1 MAIRLPMF
9 PLGSVIYPYSA
20 VPLRVFEPRYLALLD
35 TVSMDSGEF
44 GSVLIERG
52 FEVGGGDERFAI
64 GTRLRIVGSSDLEDG
79 HKAIVVA
86 GTERIRILEW
96 LPDDPHPWALVEPI
110 PDVAERFDLTE
121 LIDTVSARLRTVM
134 ALASELGAD
143 TSDLDLTVADDPV
156 AASFQ
161 LAALTPV
168 TPLDSYE
175 MLAAA
180 SIDER
185 LELTAGFLADRI
197 DMIRAE
203 LAGGGA

>member
-9 PLGSVIYPYSA
+9 PLGNVIFPYSA
-20 VPLRVFEPRYLALLD
+20 VPLRVFEPRYLTLLD
-35 TVSMDSGEF
+35 SVSEGSGEF

-52 FEVGGGDERFAI
+52 FEVGGGDQRFAI
-64 GTRLRIVGSSDLEDG
+64 GTRVRIVGSSDLEDG

-96 LPDDPHPWALVEPI
+96 LEDDPHPWAMVESI
-110 PDVAERFDLTE
+110 PDVAERFDVSE
-121 LIDTVSARLRTVM
+121 LIDAASARLRTVM

-143 TSDLDLTVADDPV
+143 TSDLDLTVSEDPV

-161 LAALTPV
+161 IAALAPV

-175 MLAAA
+175 MLAAD

-185 LELTAGFLADRI
+185 LELASGFLTDRI

-203 LAGGGA
+203 LAGGGS

>member
-9 PLGSVIYPYSA
+9 PLGSVIFPYSA
-20 VPLRVFEPRYLALLD
+20 VPLRVFEPRYLTLLD
-35 TVSMDSGEF
+35 SVSEGSGEF

-52 FEVGGGDERFAI
+52 FEVGGGDQRFTI
-64 GTRLRIVGSSDLEDG
+64 GTRVRIVGASDLEEG

-96 LPDDPHPWALVEPI
+96 LEDDPNPWAVVESI
-110 PDVAERFDLTE
+110 PDVAERFDVSE
-121 LIDTVSARLRTVM
+121 LIDTASARLRPVM

-143 TSDLDLTVADDPV
+143 TSDLDLTVSEDPV

-161 LAALTPV
+161 IAALAPV

-175 MLAAA
+175 MLAAD

-185 LELTAGFLADRI
+185 LELASGFLMDRI

-203 LAGGGA
+203 LAGGGS

>member
-9 PLGSVIYPYSA
+9 PLGNVIFPYSA
-20 VPLRVFEPRYLALLD
+20 VPLRVFEPRYLTLLD
-35 TVSMDSGEF
+35 SVSEGSGEF

-52 FEVGGGDERFAI
+52 FEVGGGDQRFAI
-64 GTRLRIVGSSDLEDG
+64 GTRVRIVGSTDLEDG

-96 LPDDPHPWALVEPI
+96 LEDDPHPWAMVESI
-110 PDVAERFDLTE
+110 PDVAERFDVSE
-121 LIDTVSARLRTVM
+121 LIDAASARLRTVM

-143 TSDLDLTVADDPV
+143 TSDLDLTVSEDPV

-161 LAALTPV
+161 IAALAPV

-175 MLAAA
+175 MLAAD

-185 LELTAGFLADRI
+185 LELASGFLTDRI
-197 DMIRAE
+197 EMIRAE
-203 LAGGGA
+203 LAGGGS

>member
-9 PLGSVIYPYSA
+9 PLGSVIFPYSA
-20 VPLRVFEPRYLALLD
+20 VPLRVFEPRYLTLLE
-35 TVSMDSGEF
+35 SASGGSGEF

-52 FEVGGGDERFAI
+52 FEVGGGDQRFAI
-64 GTRLRIVGSSDLEDG
+64 GTRVRIVGSSDLEDG

-96 LPDDPHPWALVEPI
+96 LEDDPHPWAMVESI
-110 PDVAERFDLTE
+110 PDVAERFDVSE
-121 LIDTVSARLRTVM
+121 LIDAASAGLRTVM

-143 TSDLDLTVADDPV
+143 TSDLDLTVSEDPV

-161 LAALTPV
+161 IAALAPV

-175 MLAAA
+175 MLAAV
-180 SIDER
+180 SIDQR
-185 LELTAGFLADRI
+185 LELASGFLTDRI

-203 LAGGGA
+203 LGGGGS

>member
-9 PLGSVIYPYSA
+9 PLGNVIFPYSA
-20 VPLRVFEPRYLALLD
+20 VPLRVFEPRYLTLLD
-35 TVSMDSGEF
+35 SVSEGSGEF

-52 FEVGGGDERFAI
+52 FEVGGGDQRFAI
-64 GTRLRIVGSSDLEDG
+64 GTRVRIVGSSDLEDG

-96 LPDDPHPWALVEPI
+96 LEDDPHPWAIVESI
-110 PDVAERFDLTE
+110 PDVAERFDVSE
-121 LIDTVSARLRTVM
+121 LIDAASARLRTVM

-143 TSDLDLTVADDPV
+143 TSDLDLTVSEDPV

-161 LAALTPV
+161 IAALAPV

-175 MLAAA
+175 MLAAD

-185 LELTAGFLADRI
+185 LELASGFLTDRI

-203 LAGGGA
+203 LAGGGS

>member
-9 PLGSVIYPYSA
+9 PLGSVIFPYSA
-20 VPLRVFEPRYLALLD
+20 VPLRVFEPRYLTLLD
-35 TVSMDSGEF
+35 SVSEGSGEF

-52 FEVGGGDERFAI
+52 FEVGGGDQRFAI
-64 GTRLRIVGSSDLEDG
+64 GTRVRIVGASDLEEG

-96 LPDDPHPWALVEPI
+96 LEDDPHPWAVVESI
-110 PDVAERFDLTE
+110 PDVAERFDVSE
-121 LIDTVSARLRTVM
+121 LIDAASARLRTVM

-143 TSDLDLTVADDPV
+143 TSDLDLTVSEDPV

-161 LAALTPV
+161 IAALAPV

-175 MLAAA
+175 MLAAD

-185 LELTAGFLADRI
+185 LELASGFLTDRI

-203 LAGGGA
+203 LAGGGS

>member
-1 MAIRLPMF
+1 MF
-9 PLGSVIYPYSA
+9 PLGNVIFPYSA
-20 VPLRVFEPRYLALLD
+20 VPLRVFEPRYLTLLD
-35 TVSMDSGEF
+35 SVSEGSGEF

-52 FEVGGGDERFAI
+52 FEVGGGDQRFAI
-64 GTRLRIVGSSDLEDG
+64 GTRVRIVGSSDLEDG

-96 LPDDPHPWALVEPI
+96 LEDDPHPWAMVESI
-110 PDVAERFDLTE
+110 PDVAERFDVSE
-121 LIDTVSARLRTVM
+121 LIDAASARLRTVM

-143 TSDLDLTVADDPV
+143 TSDLDLTVSEDPV

-161 LAALTPV
+161 IAALAPV

-175 MLAAA
+175 MLAAD

-185 LELTAGFLADRI
+185 LELASGFLTDRI

-203 LAGGGA
+203 LAGGGS